1 MTGNHAALISCSIF
15 FGLLYVAVFGL
26 GVASHFA

>member
-1 MTGNHAALISCSIF
+1 MTGNHAALITCSVF
-15 FGLLYVAVFGL
+15 FGLLYAAIFSL